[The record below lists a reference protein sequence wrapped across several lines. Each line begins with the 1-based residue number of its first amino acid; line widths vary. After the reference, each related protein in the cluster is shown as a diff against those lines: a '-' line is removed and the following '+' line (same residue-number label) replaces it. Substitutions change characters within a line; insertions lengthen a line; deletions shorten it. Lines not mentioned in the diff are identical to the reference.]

1 MYEWKQPAPPVP
13 VGQLIPG
20 AGDVTVPLPAPAVVT
35 VRANVESV
43 KVAVT
48 FVAAV
53 IETVQVVLVL
63 VPVQTP
69 PDQPVGV
76 EPFPAAAVRV
86 TLSLAANS
94 AEHVVP
100 VVPQLMPP
108 VSEVTFPV
116 PLPALVTFRA

>member
-1 MYEWKQPAPPVP
+1 MYEWEQPVP
-13 VGQLIPG
+13 VPQLIPG
-20 AGDVTVPLPAPAVVT
+20 AGDVTIPLPAPAVVT

-53 IETVQVVLVL
+53 IETVQVVLA
-63 VPVQTP
+63 PVQTP
-69 PDQPVGV
+69 PDQPVKV
-76 EPFPAAAVRV
+76 EPVPAAAVKV
-86 TLSLAANS
+86 TLSLAANR

-100 VVPQLMPP
+100 VVPQAMSVP
-108 VSEVTFPV
+108 EVTSPV